1 MLILRALQIGL
12 KLSDLE
18 QITLG
23 DLVDILIENENDGYE
38 YPIKASQDDFRSF

>member
-1 MLILRALQIGL
+1 MLLLRALQIGL

-23 DLVDILIENENDGYE
+23 ELIDILIENDNDSYE
-38 YPIKASQDDFRSF
+38 YPIKATQDDFRSF